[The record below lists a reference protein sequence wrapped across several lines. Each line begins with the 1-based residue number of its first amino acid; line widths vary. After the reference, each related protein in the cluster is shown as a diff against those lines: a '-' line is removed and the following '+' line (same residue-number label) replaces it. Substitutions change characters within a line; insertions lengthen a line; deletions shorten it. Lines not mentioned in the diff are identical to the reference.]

1 MFMNSIMDNNLS
13 DNSNGITGMA
23 SSVSDSQVTN
33 HGCIIE
39 SRKSGHD
46 TVIVDMRGNLTG
58 LCEKALSQTFNEGAA
73 AAKRIILNLSGLM
86 HMDTEGAGLL
96 LISAS
101 QALRRHIALSAF
113 GLPGSYRNVFHLMGL
128 DELMALYEDEKD
140 ALNCRRFPG
149 KGGPSFSSLPLLP
162 ATTQTPPGWAKS
174 VDHQSLAGIP
184 EGVMNINVAGRRPSS
199 PVHGFGRLWDKRY
212 RLRLDDTDLE
222 PRQIISLWRDEF
234 PDFWP
239 KGNHLFTSGN
249 AAIAPGTAVLLNLAL
264 PGGLVMATGIMVIY
278 VDEASFSF
286 MAIEGHILSGWITFS
301 CFHENTSTII
311 QVHPLFRTGDP
322 LIELGFR
329 LGGAAQEDRFW
340 HETLGNLAHRL
351 GTQGNMEQQNVLID
365 PHFQWNKFGNLRK
378 SAAIRSS
385 LYMPVYMLKK
395 YMAAKKGRRRNGN
408 P

>member
-1 MFMNSIMDNNLS
+1 MNLS
-13 DNSNGITGMA
+13 SDDILSGNGK
-23 SSVSDSQVTN
+23 D
-33 HGCIIE
+33 CIIE
-39 SRKSGHD
+39 SRKAGHD
-46 TVIVDMRGNLTG
+46 AVIVDIRGNLTG
-58 LCEKALSQTFNEGAA
+58 LCEKVLSKAFDDGAA
-73 AAKRIILNLSGLM
+73 TAKRIVLNLSGLI
-86 HMDTEGAGLL
+86 HMNTEGAGLL
-96 LISAS
+96 LINAS
-101 QALRRHIALSAF
+101 RANRRNIALSVF
-113 GLPGSYRNVFHLMGL
+113 GLPGPYRNVFYLTGL

-149 KGGPSFSSLPLLP
+149 KGGPSFSSLPILP

-174 VDHQSLAGIP
+174 VDHQSLASIP

-199 PVHGFGRLWDKRY
+199 PVHGFGRFWDKRY

-222 PRQIISLWRDEF
+222 PRQIISLWRAEF

-239 KGNHLFTSGN
+239 KGNRLFTSGN
-249 AAIAPGTAVLLNLAL
+249 SSIAPGTAALLNLAL

-278 VDEASFSF
+278 TDETSFSF

-301 CFHENTSTII
+301 CFRENGATII

-340 HETLGNLAHRL
+340 HETLGNLARRL
-351 GTQGNMEQQNVLID
+351 GTHGAIEQQSVLID
-365 PHFQWNKFGNLRK
+365 SHFQWKRFTNLRY

-395 YMAAKKGRRRNGN
+395 YIASKKGQPRNGKL
-408 P
+408 